1 MLYFFYG
8 SLNSYLHILFVV
20 AGLLSTARGR
30 ISRSGQLLL
39 IRVLRPA
46 NPSLLLSIEVFIF
59 ICQSRVEWIIQ
70 KTLSLRP

>member
-20 AGLLSTARGR
+20 AGFLSTTTGR

-46 NPSLLLSIEVFIF
+46 NPSLLLSTEVFIF
-59 ICQSRVEWIIQ
+59 MHQSRVEWIIH